1 MANLKKPQRFFKGIN
16 SDISPSIQ
24 PDNTYRWAHN
34 MDIVAQGDEFIFNQ
48 VKSIAQGIQS
58 VTPTVQGITPT
69 GGNPVQT
76 PDGSFNIL
84 GFTQGIGVIGGI
96 DRDCI
101 VIFTGGISVNP
112 EVSPSTLR
120 KSTIFVYDCAAG
132 ALTVV
137 GGDANPLSTGLD
149 FPIGGSIDAIVT
161 RDRGIPIVYFVDGFN
176 VQRRFVLD
184 DSVYLTYTSV
194 DELSVP
200 RLKASSST
208 ISNAEV
214 GLAGTLLAGTYQFA
228 FRLKNTTIGNFTKWS
243 LFTNPIP
250 IIPENQGVVYGG
262 AVGEVTDKSIELD
275 VVVTND
281 EEALYDV
288 IELATIKNNTGE
300 NITQEVAFVS
310 THEIVDNT
318 NVIVYAG
325 AEAEYELPVTEIV
338 VDDAA
343 VETVETIVETNN
355 RVIVGS
361 VKYFDRLLSDAN
373 GTLKN
378 AVSIKRSVD
387 YADVD
392 DSQRYVGHFRK
403 EVYRYG
409 LTYVDRYGNW
419 STVKPL
425 DFTEFKRTTP
435 TATNYTISSLT
446 QRNTLVHGYSTNVT
460 SVVLASGGSDF
471 TTGDVIRINFGT
483 TSAPDFRYYDVYERS
498 SNTLFFAAYEALP
511 TITPTD
517 VTLRK
522 CLGNAYSHS
531 ASADWKYVNRDKFGY
546 SVLDSDGD
554 AQALG
559 LQLVIDGTTHPDWAV
574 GVAVVRMERDKNV
587 LYQTPLVHARNVVG
601 VCTPGKNT
609 DSVNNDYPIGS
620 SGVGAFD
627 HLAPK
632 ILQLGTSRDMIW
644 QGLTSNGTPAYQAL
658 SFRNQVNTVSFV
670 TGAVD
675 NRWDVAFA
683 PAVDFVANNLGVA
696 LQSVPENQDLDIS
709 LVDIAAFTKT
719 AQTNAAGAKVYECLS
734 KSKYFHDGTISSHKI
749 EDPANAKQFF
759 SVVFPRIQDTV
770 ACQYKF
776 ASQSYLDVNAIRA
789 TEIYPI
795 VNNAELVPLD
805 SNASSF
811 LGAKAVRLVAGES
824 LVTQQATTPSI
835 PTASRDLFLGNIA
848 PQRTL
853 AVKINQQ
860 ILDPLAPISKL
871 YDPTGLTY
879 LGREVLWS
887 NYFAEPL
894 TAGATISKRLY
905 DNTDMNVAYRS
916 QAGTVVSLPAL
927 LVDRLTGEGEN
938 VNLAQAMFV
947 VNMELGK
954 SDFRYGAANAARR
967 YIWTGSYAPITD
979 TTDITIDVW
988 GGDCVISEFTYRV
1001 NDNTVIPRIYIPVAG
1016 QDNVSWG
1023 AVPTTPPP
1031 AASANAAKAG
1041 VSKQQPEFI
1050 RMFVEAECNAQYIS
1064 DNNRFPVKDDGISDY
1079 TAPAFYD
1086 YNFGYS
1092 IRNTAKA
1099 FFSQDQTV
1107 NFIQEFPARLLFS
1120 DARVSQSNDDGYSR
1134 FRALNF
1140 FDLEE
1145 KYGGVTRLALLND
1158 SEPIAVQERA
1168 IRYLFVGKNI
1178 IQDEGGTVLS
1188 VQSGQFFSDVVKYL
1202 SITYGAQNIRCVL
1215 STEYGV
1221 FVLDNRNGMLLNVSD
1236 GIKLISQG
1244 RIDKFLNDQ
1253 FSSKDNYFERRLSL
1267 SYDSVAKEVHIIG
1280 YRSNAN
1286 VALSVMNWIRYN
1298 AKIDSFVS
1306 AMDYNVASSA
1316 KNYTLPSFVVG
1327 VGGVS
1332 YLLHTNFN
1340 ANYYS
1345 GGWSAVTLQIGKMR
1359 EAATFG
1365 QLLLGSTAQPAYID
1379 FVSNEAPDEP
1389 KTFAIVGSN
1398 SLLPFTSYNVT
1409 AFNEQQ
1415 TSETTGNQTTEIYYR
1430 NGQAY
1435 APFIRDTTQGGRLRG
1450 MYAIIR
1456 LSWSQTNV
1464 AARIYSVFSQFRK
1477 SFRP

>member
-34 MDIVAQGDEFIFNQ
+34 MDVVAQGDEFIFNQ
-48 VKSIAQGIQS
+48 VKSIAQGIQV

-69 GGNPVQT
+69 GGDPVQT

-101 VIFTGGISVNP
+101 VIFTAGISVSP
-112 EVSPSTLR
+112 APSTLY

-132 ALTVV
+132 ALSVV
-137 GGDANPLSTGLD
+137 GGDANPLSAGLD
-149 FPIGGSIDAIVT
+149 FPIGGSVDAIVT

-208 ISNAEV
+208 INNAEV
-214 GLAGTLLAGTYQFA
+214 GFAGTLLAGTYQFA

-275 VVVTND
+275 IVVTND

-310 THEIVDNT
+310 THEIIDNT
-318 NVIVYAG
+318 NVIIYAG

-343 VETVETIVETNN
+343 VERVERIVETNN

-373 GTLKN
+373 GSIKS

-392 DSQRYVGHFRK
+392 DSQRYIGHFRK

-419 STVKPL
+419 SAVKPL
-425 DFTEFKRTTP
+425 DFSEFKRTTP

-446 QRNTLVHGYSTNVT
+446 QRNNLGSGYSTNVT
-460 SVVLASGGSDF
+460 SVVLTSGGADF

-483 TSAPDFRYYDVYERS
+483 TSAPDFKYYDVYERS

-559 LQLVIDGTTHPDWAV
+559 LRVVIDGTTHPDWAV

-609 DSVNNDYPIGS
+609 STNNDYPIGS

-632 ILQLGTSRDMIW
+632 ILQLGVSRDMIW
-644 QGLTSNGTPAYQAL
+644 QGLIGDGTPAYQAL
-658 SFRNQVNTVSFV
+658 SFRSQTNTAGFV
-670 TGAVD
+670 TGSGID

-696 LQSVPENQDLDIS
+696 LQSVPENQDMDIS

-719 AQTNAAGAKVYECLS
+719 AQPSAAGAKVYECLS

-770 ACQYKF
+770 ACQYKY
-776 ASQSYLDVNAIRA
+776 ASQGYLTDVNAIR
-789 TEIYPI
+789 TEEIYPI

-805 SNASSF
+805 SNASSY

-824 LVTQQATTPSI
+824 LVTQQATTSSI
-835 PTASRDLFLGNIA
+835 PAASRDLFLGNIA

-853 AVKINQQ
+853 AVKMNQQ
-860 ILDPLAPISKL
+860 ILDPLSPISKI
-871 YDPTGLTY
+871 YDPTGITY
-879 LGREVLWS
+879 VGREVLWS
-887 NYFAEPL
+887 NYLAEPGV
-894 TAGATISKRLY
+894 AGATVSKRLY
-905 DNTDMNVAYRS
+905 DNTDMTVAYRGS
-916 QAGTVVSLPAL
+916 VEPAGLNPSLPAL

-947 VNMELGK
+947 VKMELGK
-954 SDFRYGAANAARR
+954 TDFRYGAANATKR
-967 YIWTGSYAPITD
+967 YIWTGAYAPITN

-1001 NDNTVIPRIYIPVAG
+1001 NDNTVIPRIYIPLTG

-1023 AVPTTPPP
+1023 AVNPLR
-1031 AASANAAKAG
+1031 SANAAKAG
-1041 VSKQQPEFI
+1041 ASQQQPEFI
-1050 RMFVEAECNAQYIS
+1050 RMFVEAECNAEYIS
-1064 DNNRFPVKDDGISDY
+1064 DNDRFPVKDDGISDY
-1079 TAPAFYD
+1079 TAPAFYN

-1107 NFIQEFPARLLFS
+1107 NFIQDFPARLLFS

-1140 FDLEE
+1140 YDLEE
-1145 KYGGVTRLALLND
+1145 KYGGVTRLVLLND
-1158 SEPIAVQERA
+1158 SEPIAVQGRA

-1202 SITYGAQNIRCVL
+1202 SITYGAQSIRCVL

-1236 GIKLISQG
+1236 GIKLLSQG

-1253 FSSKDNYFERRLSL
+1253 FSSKDSYFERRLSL
-1267 SYDSVAKEVHIIG
+1267 SYDSVAKELNIIG

-1286 VALSVMNWIRYN
+1286 VALSVMNWIKYN

-1306 AMDYNVASSA
+1306 SMDYNVASSA

-1340 ANYYS
+1340 AAYYS
-1345 GGWSAVTLQIGKMR
+1345 GGWNAVTLQIGKMR
-1359 EAATFG
+1359 EGATFG
-1365 QLLLGSTAQPAYID
+1365 QLLLGSTAQAAYID

-1415 TSETTGNQTTEIYYR
+1415 ASETTGNQTTEIYYR
-1430 NGQAY
+1430 NGQSY

-1456 LSWSQTNV
+1456 LSWSQTNA

>member
-34 MDIVAQGDEFIFNQ
+34 MDVVAQGDEFIFNQ

-58 VTPTVQGITPT
+58 ASTYLQGITPT

-101 VIFTGGISVNP
+101 VIFTAGISVNGP
-112 EVSPSTLR
+112 TVLN

-132 ALTVV
+132 ALSVV
-137 GGDANPLSTGLD
+137 GGDANPLSAGLD
-149 FPIGGSIDAIVT
+149 FPIGGSVDAIVT

-184 DSVYLTYTSV
+184 NSVYLTYTSV

-208 ISNAEV
+208 INNAEV
-214 GLAGTLLAGTYQFA
+214 GLSGTLLAGTYQFA

-275 VVVTND
+275 IVVTND

-318 NVIVYAG
+318 NVIIYAG

-373 GTLKN
+373 GSIKS

-387 YADVD
+387 YADEE
-392 DSQRYVGHFRK
+392 DSQKYIGHFRK

-419 STVKPL
+419 SAVKPL
-425 DFTEFKRTTP
+425 DFSEFKRTTP

-446 QRNTLVHGYSTNVT
+446 QRNNLVHGYSTNVT
-460 SVVLASGGSDF
+460 SVVLTSGGSDF

-483 TSAPDFRYYDVYERS
+483 TSAPDFKYYDVYERS

-546 SVLDSDGD
+546 SVLDSSGD

-559 LQLVIDGTTHPDWAV
+559 LRIVVDGTTHPDWAV

-609 DSVNNDYPIGS
+609 DNVNNDYPIGS

-632 ILQLGTSRDMIW
+632 ILQLGVSRDMVWMGI
-644 QGLTSNGTPAYQAL
+644 TSSGAPAYQGL
-658 SFRNQVNTVSFV
+658 SFRSQTNTAGFV
-670 TGAVD
+670 AGSGID

-719 AQTNAAGAKVYECLS
+719 AQPNAAGAKVYECLS

-770 ACQYKF
+770 ACQYKY
-776 ASQSYLDVNAIRA
+776 ASQNYLNVNAIR
-789 TEIYPI
+789 TEEIYPI

-824 LVTQQATTPSI
+824 LVTQQAVTPSI
-835 PTASRDLFLGNIA
+835 PSASRDFFLGNIS

-853 AVKINQQ
+853 AVKVNQQ
-860 ILDPLAPISKL
+860 ILDPLSPISKI
-871 YDPTGLTY
+871 YDPTGTTY
-879 LGREVLWS
+879 VGREVLWS
-887 NYFAEPL
+887 NYLAEPGV
-894 TAGATISKRLY
+894 AGATVSKRLY
-905 DNTDMNVAYRS
+905 DNTDMNATYRAS
-916 QAGTVVSLPAL
+916 VDLTGTNLPAL
-927 LVDRLTGEGEN
+927 LIDRLTGEGEN

-967 YIWTGSYAPITD
+967 YIWTGAYAPITN

-1001 NDNTVIPRIYIPVAG
+1001 NDNTVIPRIYIPVGG

-1023 AVPTTPPP
+1023 GVP
-1031 AASANAAKAG
+1031 AGRSANAAKAG
-1041 VSKQQPEFI
+1041 TSRQQPEFI
-1050 RMFVEAECNAQYIS
+1050 RMFVEAECNAEYIS
-1064 DNNRFPVKDDGISDY
+1064 DNDRFPVKDDGISDY
-1079 TAPAFYD
+1079 TAPAFYN

-1107 NFIQEFPARLLFS
+1107 NFIQNFPARLLFS

-1140 FDLEE
+1140 YDLEE
-1145 KYGGVTRLALLND
+1145 KYGGVTRLVLLND
-1158 SEPIAVQERA
+1158 SEPIAVQQRA

-1236 GIKLISQG
+1236 GIKLLSQG

-1253 FSSKDNYFERRLSL
+1253 FSSKDSYFERRLSL

-1306 AMDYNVASSA
+1306 SMDYNVASSA

-1340 ANYYS
+1340 AAYYS
-1345 GGWSAVTLQIGKMR
+1345 GGWNAVTLQIGKMR
-1359 EAATFG
+1359 EGATFG
-1365 QLLLGSTAQPAYID
+1365 QLLLGSTAQAAYID

-1415 TSETTGNQTTEIYYR
+1415 ASETTGNQTTEIYYR
-1430 NGQAY
+1430 NGQSY

>member
-1 MANLKKPQRFFKGIN
+1 M
-16 SDISPSIQ
+16 
-24 PDNTYRWAHN
+24 
-34 MDIVAQGDEFIFNQ
+34 
-48 VKSIAQGIQS
+48 
-58 VTPTVQGITPT
+58 
-69 GGNPVQT
+69 
-76 PDGSFNIL
+76 
-84 GFTQGIGVIGGI
+84 
-96 DRDCI
+96 
-101 VIFTGGISVNP
+101 
-112 EVSPSTLR
+112 
-120 KSTIFVYDCAAG
+120 
-132 ALTVV
+132 
-137 GGDANPLSTGLD
+137 
-149 FPIGGSIDAIVT
+149 
-161 RDRGIPIVYFVDGFN
+161 YFVDGFN

-208 ISNAEV
+208 INNAEV

-310 THEIVDNT
+310 THEIIDNT

-373 GTLKN
+373 GAIKN

-419 STVKPL
+419 SAVKPL

-435 TATNYTISSLT
+435 TTTEYAISSMT
-446 QRNTLVHGYSTNVT
+446 QRNDLNNGYSTNSASVT
-460 SVVLASGGSDF
+460 LVAGGGDFSV
-471 TTGDVIRINFGT
+471 GDVIRINFGT
-483 TSAPDFRYYDVYERS
+483 TSVPDFKYYDVYERS

-511 TITPTD
+511 TLTPTD
-517 VTLRK
+517 VALRK

-546 SVLDSDGD
+546 SVLDSSGD

-559 LQLVIDGTTHPDWAV
+559 LQVVIDGTTHPDWAV

-609 DSVNNDYPIGS
+609 DNVNNDYPIGS

-632 ILQLGTSRDMIW
+632 ILQLGTSRDMEW

-658 SFRNQVNTVSFV
+658 SFRTQTNTASFV

-719 AQTNAAGAKVYECLS
+719 AQINAAGAKVYECLS

-749 EDPANAKQFF
+749 EDPTDGLARNYV
-759 SVVFPRIQDTV
+759 SVVFPRIQDTI
-770 ACQYKF
+770 ACQYKYT
-776 ASQSYLDVNAIRA
+776 AETYLTDVNAIRA

-824 LVTQQATTPSI
+824 LVTQQAVTSSI
-835 PTASRDLFLGNIA
+835 PTASRSLFLGNIA

-860 ILDPLAPISKL
+860 ILDPLSPISKI
-871 YDPTGLTY
+871 YDPTGTSY

-967 YIWTGSYAPITD
+967 YIWTGSYAPITN

-1031 AASANAAKAG
+1031 AGSANAAKAG

-1064 DNNRFPVKDDGISDY
+1064 DNNRFPVKTAGISDY

-1145 KYGGVTRLALLND
+1145 KYGGVTRLVLLND

-1340 ANYYS
+1340 ANYYE

>member
-58 VTPTVQGITPT
+58 ASTYLQGITPT

-84 GFTQGIGVIGGI
+84 GFTQGIGVIGGL

-101 VIFTGGISVNP
+101 VIFTAGISVNGP
-112 EVSPSTLR
+112 TVLN

-132 ALTVV
+132 ALSVV
-137 GGDANPLSTGLD
+137 GGDANPLSAGLD
-149 FPIGGSIDAIVT
+149 FPIGGSVDAIVT

-184 DSVYLTYTSV
+184 NSVYLTYTSV

-208 ISNAEV
+208 INNAEV
-214 GLAGTLLAGTYQFA
+214 GLSGTLLAGTYQFA

-275 VVVTND
+275 IVVTND

-318 NVIVYAG
+318 NVIIYAG

-373 GTLKN
+373 GSIKN

-387 YADVD
+387 YADEE
-392 DSQRYVGHFRK
+392 DSQRYIGHFRK

-419 STVKPL
+419 SAVKPL
-425 DFTEFKRTTP
+425 DFSEFKRTTP

-446 QRNTLVHGYSTNVT
+446 QRNSLVHGYSTNVT

-483 TSAPDFRYYDVYERS
+483 TSAPDFKYYDVYERS

-511 TITPTD
+511 TLTPTD

-546 SVLDSDGD
+546 SVLDGD
-554 AQALG
+554 NKAQALG
-559 LQLVIDGTTHPDWAV
+559 LQVVIDGTTHPDWAV

-601 VCTPGKNT
+601 VCTPGKDT
-609 DSVNNDYPIGS
+609 GTNNDYPIGS

-632 ILQLGTSRDMIW
+632 ILQLGISRDMVWI
-644 QGLTSNGTPAYQAL
+644 GITSSGAPAYQGL
-658 SFRNQVNTVSFV
+658 SFRSQTNTAGFV
-670 TGAVD
+670 AGSGID

-719 AQTNAAGAKVYECLS
+719 AQPNAAGAKVYECLS

-770 ACQYKF
+770 ACQYKY
-776 ASQSYLDVNAIRA
+776 ASQNYLNVNAIR
-789 TEIYPI
+789 TEEIYPI

-824 LVTQQATTPSI
+824 LVTQQAVTSSI
-835 PTASRDLFLGNIA
+835 PSASRDFFLGNIS

-853 AVKINQQ
+853 AVKVNQQ
-860 ILDPLAPISKL
+860 MLDPLSPISKI
-871 YDPTGLTY
+871 YDPTGITY
-879 LGREVLWS
+879 VGREVLWS
-887 NYFAEPL
+887 NYLAEPGV
-894 TAGATISKRLY
+894 AGATVSKRLY
-905 DNTDMNVAYRS
+905 DNTDMNATYRAS
-916 QAGTVVSLPAL
+916 VDLTGTSLPAL
-927 LVDRLTGEGEN
+927 LIDRLTGEGEN

-967 YIWTGSYAPITD
+967 YIWTGAYAPITN

-1001 NDNTVIPRIYIPVAG
+1001 NDNTVIPRIYIPVGG

-1023 AVPTTPPP
+1023 GVP
-1031 AASANAAKAG
+1031 AGRSANAAKAG
-1041 VSKQQPEFI
+1041 TSRQQPEFI
-1050 RMFVEAECNAQYIS
+1050 RMFVEAECNAEYIS
-1064 DNNRFPVKDDGISDY
+1064 DNDRFPVKDDGISDY
-1079 TAPAFYD
+1079 TAPAFYN

-1107 NFIQEFPARLLFS
+1107 NFIQNFPARLLFS

-1140 FDLEE
+1140 YDLEE
-1145 KYGGVTRLALLND
+1145 KYGGVTRLVLLND

-1253 FSSKDNYFERRLSL
+1253 FSSKDSYFERRLSL

-1306 AMDYNVASSA
+1306 SMDYNVASSA

-1340 ANYYS
+1340 AAYYS
-1345 GGWSAVTLQIGKMR
+1345 GGWNAVTLQIGKMR
-1359 EAATFG
+1359 EGATFG
-1365 QLLLGSTAQPAYID
+1365 QLLLGSTAQAAYID

-1415 TSETTGNQTTEIYYR
+1415 ASETTGNQTTEIYYR
-1430 NGQAY
+1430 NGQSY

-1456 LSWSQTNV
+1456 LSWSQTNA